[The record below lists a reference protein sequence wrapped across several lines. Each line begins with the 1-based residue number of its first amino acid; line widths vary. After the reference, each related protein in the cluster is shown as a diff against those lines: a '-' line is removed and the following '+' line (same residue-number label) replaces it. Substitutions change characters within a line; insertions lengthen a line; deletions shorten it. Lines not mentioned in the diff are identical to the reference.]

1 MHASLSGYRCSV
13 SETAETIGDIGES
26 ATLARIFP
34 LLPPSTRTVLGP
46 GDDCA
51 VVTVPD
57 GRVPLTT
64 DLMIE
69 GPDFIIGLSTGYD
82 VGWKACATNLS
93 DVAAMGATPTALVVG
108 LAAPASTSVSFLED
122 IARGFRDA
130 AAALAPGCGVVG
142 GDLSHGPVVMLAVT
156 ATGEFD
162 SVDPVTRSG
171 AAIGHVV
178 AVAGELGVAK
188 RGLDL
193 LFDEALNADGT
204 VNSTAV
210 AELWDSNPHELS
222 AQLRPTP
229 PIALGR
235 VAARAGATAMMD
247 ISDGLVL
254 DARRIATAS
263 GVAIDLDL
271 ATIGS
276 LDALTGGEDHSLLA
290 CFPPLAAIPAGFRV
304 IGRVAPGEGILVD
317 GVPFDA
323 RGGWDPFADY
333 SAESQ

>member
-1 MHASLSGYRCSV
+1 M
-13 SETAETIGDIGES
+13 SESAETIGDIGEG

-34 LLPPSTRTVLGP
+34 LLPQSRRTVLGP

-51 VVTVPD
+51 IVTVPD

-82 VGWKACATNLS
+82 IGWKACATNLA
-93 DVAAMGATPTALVVG
+93 DIAAMGATPTALVVG
-108 LAAPASTSVSFLED
+108 LAAPSSTAVSFVED

-130 AAALAPGCGVVG
+130 AATLAPGCGVVG
-142 GDLSHGPVVMLAVT
+142 GDLSHGPVVMVAVT

-162 SVDPVTRSG
+162 GVEPVTRSG
-171 AAIGHVV
+171 AAIGNLV
-178 AVAGELGVAK
+178 AVAGELGAAK

-193 LFDEALNADGT
+193 LLAGAVGADGSPDRDAVEALW
-204 VNSTAV
+204 V
-210 AELWDSNPHELS
+210 SNPHDVA

-229 PIALGR
+229 PIGLGV

-254 DARRIATAS
+254 DARRIAIAS
-263 GVAIDLDL
+263 GVTIDFDL
-271 ATIGS
+271 AAVGS

-290 CFPPLAAIPAGFRV
+290 CFPLLTTIPKGFRV
-304 IGRVAPGEGILVD
+304 IGRVAPGDGVRVD

-323 RGGWDPFADY
+323 RGGWDPFSDY